1 MRRGKADN
9 LEAAA
14 RAFYAKAASTAPPIA
29 MVGFNIFAVAANEAA
44 AVEVWPENWPALNI
58 FCQLQTQWNTSGMG
72 GRTGLRYEALY
83 PLLDRL
89 DPDDWEP
96 TFSDVRTMEAAALIQ
111 MSDDA

>member
-1 MRRGKADN
+1 
-9 LEAAA
+9 
-14 RAFYAKAASTAPPIA
+14 
-29 MVGFNIFAVAANEAA
+29 
-44 AVEVWPENWPALNI
+44 
-58 FCQLQTQWNTSGMG
+58 MG